1 LFKAGAIMTI
11 IDVLQLERSKVFTV
25 KPRQEVSVDLSL
37 KKVPAVP
44 DTKLTGQ
51 VIGHCLPIA
60 EATVKVLDRNHHPI
74 DHTITDSQG
83 NFSFLKVLPAGDY
96 YVIATADNYKT
107 SMEYRISLKIGDALS
122 VIIELKPDCFLNL
135 GTIYGTVRDDMGN
148 KLSDAKIIIQRYNN
162 SSKIAAITTSN
173 TDGEYLVYGLKP
185 GKYWISAIKDGY
197 SFYKRAFFDIKPKD
211 IIVMNLFLYEIIAC
225 RNGTISGQILYKE
238 QPVSHAIVALY
249 RIVEDDHILIQ
260 LKEANSDGIYLFADI
275 TPGEYLIK
283 SKHEGLEKT
292 NSVNVN

>member
-1 LFKAGAIMTI
+1 MTI

-25 KPRQEVSVDLSL
+25 GPRQEISLDLSL
-37 KKVPAVP
+37 KRVPVMP

-60 EATVKVLDRNHHPI
+60 RATVKVLDRNNHPI
-74 DHTITDSQG
+74 HHIITDSQG

-96 YVIATADNYKT
+96 YVIATADHYKT
-107 SMEYRISLKIGDALS
+107 STEYRICLKIGEDLS
-122 VIIELKPDCFLNL
+122 IIIELKPDCLLNL
-135 GTIYGTVRDDMGN
+135 GTIYGTVRDDTGN
-148 KLSDAKIIIQRYNN
+148 KLSDAKVIIQRYNN
-162 SSKIAAITTSN
+162 PGKIAAITTSN

-197 SFYKRAFFDIKPKD
+197 SSDKRASFDIKPKD
-211 IIVMNLFLYEIIAC
+211 IIIMNLFLYEIIAC

-249 RIVEDDHILIQ
+249 RIVEGNHTLIQ

-283 SKHEGLEKT
+283 SKHEGLEKI